1 MLFADLLSLHP
12 VTFFHVFYSCTCIG
26 HSQETGAIY
35 VSNLLNSLPVQT
47 VTHDVEVVEPLEKP
61 ICWQATRASVEP
73 NESSHTVPHCPLM

>member
-1 MLFADLLSLHP
+1 MP
-12 VTFFHVFYSCTCIG
+12 IG

-35 VSNLLNSLPVQT
+35 APNVINSLPAQT
-47 VTHDVEVVEPLEKP
+47 VTHTEMEVVEPLEKT